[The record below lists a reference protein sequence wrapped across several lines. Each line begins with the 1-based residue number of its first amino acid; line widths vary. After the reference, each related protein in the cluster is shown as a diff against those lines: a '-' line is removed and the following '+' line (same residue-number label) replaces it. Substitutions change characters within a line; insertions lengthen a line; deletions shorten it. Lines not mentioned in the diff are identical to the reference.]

1 MSPQRIRIPTLR
13 QLIGDINPMDFR
25 RPRSPLSER
34 RITPEDLDAGRP
46 RCRPD
51 LVPIVSRSVTC
62 PLLRM
67 TRRKVF
73 SGRIRK
79 G

>member
-1 MSPQRIRIPTLR
+1 MSPQRIHIPTLR
-13 QLIGDINPMDFR
+13 QLIGDTNPADFQS
-25 RPRSPLSER
+25 PTSPLSER
-34 RITPEDLDAGRP
+34 GITPEDLGAGRA

-67 TRRKVF
+67 TRRKF
-73 SGRIRK
+73 NGRIRK
-79 G
+79 A

>member
-1 MSPQRIRIPTLR
+1 MSPQRIRIPTLH

-25 RPRSPLSER
+25 RLISPLSER
-34 RITPEDLDAGRP
+34 GITPEDLGAGRA

-51 LVPIVSRSVTC
+51 LVPIVSRSITC

-73 SGRIRK
+73 NGRIRR